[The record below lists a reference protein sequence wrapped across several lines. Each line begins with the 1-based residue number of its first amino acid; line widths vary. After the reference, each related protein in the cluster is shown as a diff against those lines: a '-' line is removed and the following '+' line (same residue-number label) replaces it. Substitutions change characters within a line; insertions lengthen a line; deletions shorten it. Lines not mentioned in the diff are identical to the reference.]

1 MKYKNCRVTF
11 DIKEFELKN
20 IFKISRGSKDKIT
33 TLEVKITKNQN
44 VGRGE
49 YIPYKRYNDS
59 LQKIIKFLRKDK
71 NISNLKTVESLA
83 LRNALSN
90 AYYDLELK
98 RNKINYSKIL
108 KYKKKFNTAITIP
121 MYIEKKFI
129 SELKKIQNIKYLKIK
144 LNENKVFNYLDLVKK
159 YSPKSKIIID
169 ANEGWSIKF
178 LKENERMLKKYNIL
192 FIEQPVKSN
201 KDHNIKTKLPLC
213 ADESFH
219 LKNNNKKIK
228 KIYQWVNIKPD
239 KFGCDADILKSI
251 QYAKKNKLKIFLG
264 CMVSSSLSIIPSLKY
279 TKYCNVLDL
288 DGPLFLKKDY
298 KNGLKYKNGYL
309 IYNKK
314 FNYGF

>member
-1 MKYKNCRVTF
+1 
-11 DIKEFELKN
+11 
-20 IFKISRGSKDKIT
+20 
-33 TLEVKITKNQN
+33 
-44 VGRGE
+44 
-49 YIPYKRYNDS
+49 
-59 LQKIIKFLRKDK
+59 
-71 NISNLKTVESLA
+71 
-83 LRNALSN
+83 
-90 AYYDLELK
+90 
-98 RNKINYSKIL
+98 
-108 KYKKKFNTAITIP
+108 
-121 MYIEKKFI
+121 
-129 SELKKIQNIKYLKIK
+129 
-144 LNENKVFNYLDLVKK
+144 
-159 YSPKSKIIID
+159 
-169 ANEGWSIKF
+169 
-178 LKENERMLKKYNIL
+178 MLKKYNIL
-192 FIEQPVKSN
+192 FIEQPVKSS

-219 LKNNNKKIK
+219 LKNDKQKIK

-239 KFGCDADILKSI
+239 KFGCESDILKSI